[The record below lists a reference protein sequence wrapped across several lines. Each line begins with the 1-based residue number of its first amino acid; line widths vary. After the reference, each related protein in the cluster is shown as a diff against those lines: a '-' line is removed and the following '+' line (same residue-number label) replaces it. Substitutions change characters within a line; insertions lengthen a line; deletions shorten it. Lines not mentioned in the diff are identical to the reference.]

1 MKLYGSLN
9 NRLMEGSKQAEPKVG
24 MGATITLY
32 TDRKAGTIV
41 RVTKTQV
48 HVQLDT
54 AIRTDKNGMSESQEY
69 RYERNPE
76 ALIEIFRKTKRGY
89 RGKYNAGLL
98 IGHRDAYHDYSF

>member
-9 NRLMEGSKQAEPKVG
+9 NRMMEGSKQEEPKVG
-24 MGATITLY
+24 MGATITMY

-41 RVTKTQV
+41 KVTRTQV

-54 AIRTDKNGMSESQEY
+54 AIRTDNNGMDESQAY

-76 ALIEIFRKTKRGY
+76 AKVAIFRKTKRGY
-89 RGKYNAGLL
+89 RNSERSGLL

>member
-9 NRLMEGSKQAEPKVG
+9 NRLMEGGKQVEPKVG
-24 MGATITLY
+24 MGATITMY

-41 RVTKTQV
+41 KVTPTQV

-54 AIRTDKNGMSESQEY
+54 AIRTDKNGMSEEQAY
-69 RYERNPE
+69 RYERNSE
-76 ALIEIFRKTKRGY
+76 AKVEIFRKTKRGY
-89 RGKYNAGLL
+89 RNKSRSGLL